1 MPDFWPVQTRP
12 SYSRVVSR
20 TLDATRIAETSALLQ
35 RRIEERF
42 GGSSLGRVAGD
53 LHAVAREATEVS
65 IWLAR
70 PIWPLR
76 VLVGTG
82 VLLLMAV
89 VLVALGGVR
98 LEGELSTLEALV
110 PFLESL
116 VNDVVF
122 VGIGI
127 YFLVSIEVRIKRTRA
142 QKALHVLRS
151 LAHIV
156 DMHQLTKDPE
166 RLLVPGPDT
175 ESSPKREMSA
185 FELTRYLDYCTEILS
200 IISKIAAVYVQHFED
215 SVTVSAASDLEDLTV
230 GLTRKIW
237 QKIMLLDR
245 LVVTHS

>member
-1 MPDFWPVQTRP
+1 M
-12 SYSRVVSR
+12 SR
-20 TLDATRIAETSALLQ
+20 TLDAKRIVETSALLQ

-42 GGSSLGRVAGD
+42 ADSGLSKVAGD
-53 LHAVAREATEVS
+53 LHDVAREAADVAT
-65 IWLAR
+65 WLAR

-76 VLVGTG
+76 ALLAAA
-82 VLLLMAV
+82 VLLLLSVVLMAV
-89 VLVALGGVR
+89 GEVR
-98 LEGELSTLEALV
+98 LEGELRTLNELV

-122 VGIGI
+122 LGIGI
-127 YFLVSIEVRIKRTRA
+127 YFVMNIEVRIKRTRA

-175 ESSPKREMSA
+175 ESSPKREMTA
-185 FELTRYLDYCTEILS
+185 FQLTRYLDYCTEILS
-200 IISKIAAVYVQHFED
+200 IISKVAAVYVQHFED
-215 SVTVSAASDLEDLTV
+215 PVTVSAASDLEDLTV

-245 LVVTHS
+245 LVAISA